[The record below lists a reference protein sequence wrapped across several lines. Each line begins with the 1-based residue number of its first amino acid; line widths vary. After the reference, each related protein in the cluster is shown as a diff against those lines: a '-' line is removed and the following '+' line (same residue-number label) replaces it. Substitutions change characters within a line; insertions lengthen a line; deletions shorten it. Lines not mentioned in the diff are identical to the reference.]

1 MDSLLTVPDL
11 AQILRKSIHSVRH
24 DVNRNPTALPPLCL
38 LPGTRRL
45 LWRLADVEVWINAHV
60 VAPAPTVP
68 AAQLRADQPR
78 RRRGRPTKAESLARQ
93 GLIRDPKTIDFI
105 AGKTDAERGSK

>member
-24 DVNRNPTALPPLCL
+24 DVNRNPSALPPLCL

-45 LWRLADVEVWINAHV
+45 LWRLEDVQAWISSHV
-60 VAPAPTVP
+60 ASAATVP
-68 AAQLRADQPR
+68 AAQLPAEQPKKK
-78 RRRGRPTKAESLARQ
+78 RGRPTKAEQAL
-93 GLIRDPKTIDFI
+93 RDPRTVDFI
-105 AGKTDAERGSK
+105 AGKTDAEGGSK